1 MGSIIISGIGGT
13 KELPLEKAS
22 FGEIRKTIIGV
33 TTARKAGVEGKKST
47 ADVACM
53 ECDEKRTNDFMNA
66 LTEVF

>member
-1 MGSIIISGIGGT
+1 MGSIIISGIGGV
-13 KELPLEKAS
+13 KELPVGAS